1 MSSLK
6 NRLAK
11 LEARNDGHDGGV
23 AELFG
28 RFCELEGYPMPDKL
42 PSGAEVDAIIRG
54 AIGTALR
61 PYSSER
67 K

>member
-6 NRLAK
+6 TRLLK
-11 LEARNDGHDGGV
+11 LEARIDGHDEGV
-23 AELFG
+23 AELLAS
-28 RFCELEGYPMPDKL
+28 FCDLTGYPMPEKL
-42 PSGAEVDAIIRG
+42 PSGADIDCIIRG

-61 PYSSER
+61 PYSER